1 LISPAANPKD
11 FWTGLIYIAFGA
23 CAVLIARE
31 YGMGTAFKM
40 GPAYFPTVL
49 GGLLILIGGVSLIRS
64 FLKPGTPI
72 GAFAFKGLL
81 LVFGVTFLFG
91 LTVRHAG
98 LIVALPLLVLG
109 SGYASINFRWR
120 PLLALAAGLTIFCFF
135 VFLKGLGVP
144 LPLVGPW
151 LGGG

>member
-1 LISPAANPKD
+1 MRNPKD
-11 FWTGLIYIAFGA
+11 FWTGLIYIAFGV
-23 CAVLIARE
+23 CAVLIARN

-40 GPAYFPTVL
+40 GSAYFPTVL
-49 GGLLILIGGVSLIRS
+49 GGLLILIGSLSLVRS
-64 FLKPGTPI
+64 FLKPGMPI
-72 GAFAFKGLL
+72 GTFALKGLL
-81 LVFGVTFLFG
+81 LVVCSTFLFG

-109 SGYASINFRWR
+109 SGYASIDFRWR
-120 PLLALAAGLTIFCFF
+120 PLLALAAGLTVFCTL